1 MNKVGI
7 IGIVVIALVFL
18 CMPVSAEFNTSSN
31 QSGLNWEVYATTPV
45 NLANTVGCSWVNFT
59 WDEGIGG
66 IPASS
71 WNVSINGT
79 WHNDT
84 NSPFYNQQDIIEGT
98 LISITVWGWNSTDN
112 VLSEESISGQ
122 KTAKCPPPFIDSM
135 ENLIDATETSY
146 TLLGILAIVALVS
159 FIFVVLF
166 AIQTG
171 DEVNFTAILTGFVM
185 LLGFFILLY
194 IMLPLFDS
202 LISTMGV

>member
-7 IGIVVIALVFL
+7 IGIVVLALVFL
-18 CMPVSAEFNTSSN
+18 CMPVSAEFNTSLN

-45 NLANTVGCSWVNFT
+45 NLKSTTDCSWVNFT
-59 WDEGIGG
+59 WDKGIGG

-84 NSPFYNQQDIIEGT
+84 NSPFYNQQDVIEGT
-98 LISITVWGWNSTDN
+98 LINITVWGWNSTDN

-122 KTAKCPPPFIDSM
+122 KTAKCLPPFIDSM

-146 TLLGILAIVALVS
+146 TLLGILAIVSLVS

-202 LISTMGV
+202 LINTMGG